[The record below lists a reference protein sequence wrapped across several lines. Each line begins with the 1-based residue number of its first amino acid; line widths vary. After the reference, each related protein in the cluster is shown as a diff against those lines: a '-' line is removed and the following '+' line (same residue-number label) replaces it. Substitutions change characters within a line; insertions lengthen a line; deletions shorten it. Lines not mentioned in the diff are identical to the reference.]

1 MKKQTKLVF
10 FIIELVLLAGA
21 IVFSNDWMRDHTS
34 SKITPVFVI
43 AMFIVSSFTL
53 LKVKT
58 KD

>member
-1 MKKQTKLVF
+1 MKKKTKLVF
-10 FIIELVLLAGA
+10 FVIELILFVGA
-21 IVFSNDWMRDHTS
+21 IVFSNDWVRDHTS
-34 SKITPVFVI
+34 SKITPVLVI

>member
-10 FIIELVLLAGA
+10 FIIELILLVAA
-21 IVFSNDWMRDHTS
+21 IVFCNDWVRDHTS
-34 SKITPVFVI
+34 SKITPAIVI
-43 AMFIVSSFTL
+43 IMSVINCFTL

>member
-10 FIIELVLLAGA
+10 FVIELILFAGA
-21 IVFSNDWMRDHTS
+21 IVFSNDWVRDRTS
-34 SKITPVFVI
+34 SKITPVLAI

>member
-10 FIIELVLLAGA
+10 FIIELILFAGA
-21 IVFSNDWMRDHTS
+21 VVFSNDWVRDHTS
-34 SKITPVFVI
+34 SKITPVLVM

>member
-10 FIIELVLLAGA
+10 FIIELILFAGTV
-21 IVFSNDWMRDHTS
+21 VFSNDWVRDHTS
-34 SKITPVFVI
+34 SKITPVLVT